1 MRYIN
6 ILTVGSNTHIPQS
19 ITAVC
24 QLDILTLVKLFTSI
38 TDTQAA
44 TMFKS
49 ALCAGRKLATNR
61 YRPSLLNIADLGS
74 RKTFTLL
81 TTLHVAGSISL
92 TVPAN

>member
-6 ILTVGSNTHIPQS
+6 ILTVGSNTHTRKALLPFASWIS
-19 ITAVC
+19 F
-24 QLDILTLVKLFTSI
+24 TLVKLFTSI